1 MMVSFELSFLCIFQ
15 TSISMQEIISSWSN
29 RCFSRLR
36 SVTFNFELNSITQ
49 SQRVYIIDQ
58 ILSVSPRLSHLV
70 VACEDL
76 RNCSRSNTNV
86 KHVQLVL
93 HSHCYKPN
101 KYIRPRRLF
110 QLLPGICCLETSDR
124 SIEFNKNLVK
134 FVLKIVNTFHQLV
147 ELTLNKEGSIS
158 VKPETKWA
166 ILEAIFAA
174 DSNRLLTSN
183 TCQIIFPKRNKLR
196 MWL

>member
-1 MMVSFELSFLCIFQ
+1 ME
-15 TSISMQEIISSWSN
+15 EIISSWSN
-29 RCFSRLR
+29 RWFSRLR
-36 SVTFNFELNSITQ
+36 SVTFTFERTSITQ

-76 RNCSRSNTNV
+76 RHCSRSNTNV

-93 HSHCYKPN
+93 HSHCYQPN
-101 KYIRPRRLF
+101 RYIRPCRLF
-110 QLLPGICCLETSDR
+110 RLLPGICCLETSDC
-124 SIEFNKNLVK
+124 SIKFNRNLIK
-134 FVLKIVNTFHQLV
+134 FVLKIVNIFHQLV
-147 ELTLNKEGSIS
+147 ELTLNKEGYISI
-158 VKPETKWA
+158 KPETQWA
-166 ILEAIFAA
+166 ILEAIYAA
-174 DSNRLLTSN
+174 DSKRLLTSN